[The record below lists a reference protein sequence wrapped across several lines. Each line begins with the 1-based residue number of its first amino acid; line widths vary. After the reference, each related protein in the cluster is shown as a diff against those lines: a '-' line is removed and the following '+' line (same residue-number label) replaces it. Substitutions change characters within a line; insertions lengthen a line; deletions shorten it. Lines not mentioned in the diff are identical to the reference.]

1 MSFQKVGNNLHL
13 FLGAFQLKLANELS
27 DLIFID
33 IKLRCCH
40 ALDEQR
46 LTESQVMTERTSS
59 DDFIVIVPVSVSIY
73 VVPNVNVSRANG
85 FAALDLI
92 GLRQGG
98 KR

>member
-13 FLGAFQLKLANELS
+13 FLGAFQSKLANEFS
-27 DLIFID
+27 DLIFVD
-33 IKLRCCH
+33 IKLRCYH

-73 VVPNVNVSRANG
+73 VISNANVSRANG

-98 KR
+98 ER